1 MTTFASLGIA
11 APIQTALAEYG
22 YETPTAIQEKAIP
35 AGIAGRDVL
44 GSAQTGTGKTC
55 AFGVP
60 ILQRLAAQGHGK
72 PIRALILTPTR
83 ELAIQID
90 DNLHAY
96 GKHLPLTE
104 AVIFGGVGQAPQ
116 VEKLKRGVDILTATP
131 GRLLDLA
138 GQGLLD
144 LSQVEI
150 FVLDEADRM
159 LDMGFIHDVRKVIK
173 LLPEKKQTM
182 FFSATLPPEILDL
195 VDTLLHDP
203 VKVAAAPISTPVE
216 VIRQEVCLVD
226 RKNKTDLLLEI
237 LEQEDVTSALVFTRT
252 KHGADKV
259 ARDLNRKGV
268 TAAAIH
274 GNKSQTAR
282 QESLR
287 KFKSGELRVLVAT
300 DIAARG
306 LDIEDLAYVF
316 NYNLS
321 EVPETYIHRIGRTG
335 RAGKGGTAIS
345 FCDYGELP
353 MLKDIEKL
361 LKKPIPRRE
370 HDYPMQVFEA
380 PKKDAKGRLVYP
392 EDAEA
397 RQAAREKNAARKQ
410 AAAEKAARKAAKEAE
425 QAEKQA
431 ALAAQQAQ
439 ETFAEP
445 TGEPTGKKRR
455 RRNKNRGEA
464 AEPTAPQLAQPA
476 PKPEKTR
483 RTFPH
488 GKQNLGSLS
497 DFLAAQPTDAEE
509 VAYSPH
515 RDPLEGEVI
524 MDATARLL
532 AAKPVYHYYKPH
544 HKGQNDRNAGNRTD
558 RAERNGRAKS
568 SRKGKGRAA
577 KPQPQ
582 EPTKAVKAI
591 HPEQTVQAPQR
602 RNAPKK
608 GAPAPVKK
616 AGSPLDRNPAR
627 SNRSRNRIPP
637 RPEPVTSRQKDS
649 TEQKSLM
656 KPFYIDHD

>member
-1 MTTFASLGIA
+1 MKSFQSLGIR
-11 APIQTALAEYG
+11 APILSALTDCG
-22 YETPTAIQEKAIP
+22 YETPTLIQEKAIP

-60 ILQRLAAQGHGK
+60 ILQRLAKAGRKKGV
-72 PIRALILTPTR
+72 RALILTPTR

-90 DNLHAY
+90 ENLKAY
-96 GKHLPLTE
+96 GKNLPLTE

-116 VEKLKRGVDILTATP
+116 VEQLKKGVDILTATP
-131 GRLLDLA
+131 GRLLDLC

-144 LSQVEI
+144 LATVEI

-173 LLPEKKQTM
+173 LLPQQKQTM

-203 VKVAAAPISTPVE
+203 VKVAAAPVSSPVE

-226 RKNKTDLLLEI
+226 RGNKTALLIQLMEE
-237 LEQEDVTSALVFTRT
+237 EQVKNALVFTRT

-259 ARDLNRKGV
+259 ARDLVRRGV

-287 KFKSGELRVLVAT
+287 KFKAGEIRALVAT

-306 LDIEDLAYVF
+306 LDIEELSHVF

-335 RAGKGGTAIS
+335 RAGHGGTAIS
-345 FCDYGELP
+345 FCDYGEMP

-370 HDYPMQVFEA
+370 HDFPMEVFEA
-380 PKKDAKGRLVYP
+380 PKDAKGRPVNA

-397 RQAAREKNAARKQ
+397 RQAARERNAARRKQ
-410 AAAEKAARKAAKEAE
+410 AAEKKAAQEAAAAAPAKKAKKAK
-425 QAEKQA
+425 
-431 ALAAQQAQ
+431 
-439 ETFAEP
+439 AEP
-445 TGEPTGKKRR
+445 
-455 RRNKNRGEA
+455 A
-464 AEPTAPQLAQPA
+464 AVPA
-476 PKPEKTR
+476 APEKKEKVR
-483 RTFPH
+483 RTYPH
-488 GKQNLGSLS
+488 GKQERTDLQA
-497 DFLAAQPTDAEE
+497 FLAAQPDADDP
-509 VAYSPH
+509 VYMNH
-515 RDPLEGEVI
+515 RDPLKGEVI

-532 AAKPVYHYYKPH
+532 AAKPVYRYRKPAKAAAGQAKAETGGKSRRRGKS
-544 HKGQNDRNAGNRTD
+544 KGT
-558 RAERNGRAKS
+558 AEEPK
-568 SRKGKGRAA
+568 AA
-577 KPQPQ
+577 Q
-582 EPTKAVKAI
+582 
-591 HPEQTVQAPQR
+591 QTRQ
-602 RNAPKK
+602 APKK
-608 GAPAPVKK
+608 GIPAPLMKQSK
-616 AGSPLDRNPAR
+616 GRRDRGR
-627 SNRSRNRIPP
+627 GRIPP
-637 RPEPVTSRQKDS
+637 RVEPPRNQQKDS

-656 KPFYIDHD
+656 KPFYISHD